1 MKRIFLD
8 KEYYPLVISLAYP
21 VVLGMI
27 SRTVMSLVDVAM
39 VGRLGTVS
47 LAAVGLGAH
56 IVLLATHSYGSLN
69 VGIQALTSRK
79 YGEKDFKSCGRN
91 LNGTLIVL
99 IVLGAIISSVGYFSG
114 TVITRF
120 VVNDPEVARL
130 GSSYVSIRFL
140 EVFSFGLIALYRG
153 FFDGIGKTKI
163 NMQSMVVINALN
175 IVLNYCLIF
184 GNWGFPRLEVTGAAL
199 ASTISTFVGI
209 GIMVFHSMLGKY
221 KTKYGLCN
229 QITPDW
235 QIVKKLT
242 KLSTP
247 VMLQEFFTIA
257 GFLVFLK
264 ILSMIGTVEL
274 AASTVCISIM
284 SMSFMPGYGLGTAAA
299 TLIGV
304 NLGAKRA
311 DLAERY
317 GWESVKIGVLIM
329 GSLGIAF
336 ILFPQIIMKIFSSD
350 TIIIQSG
357 TAVLR
362 LVGFV
367 QFIDAFGV
375 ILIACLWGAGMT
387 RFVMLMEVLVNWGV
401 FLPVAYLLGI
411 TLGYG
416 ILGAW
421 FSLVLYMI
429 IIGAIMTTTF
439 ARGTWKK
446 IAL

>member
-1 MKRIFLD
+1 MNRIFPD
-8 KEYYPLVISLAYP
+8 KEYYPLVITLAYP

-27 SRTVMSLVDVAM
+27 SRTIMSLVDVAM
-39 VGRLGTVS
+39 VGRLGAVS
-47 LAAVGLGAH
+47 LAATGLGAH
-56 IVLLATHSYGSLN
+56 IVLLVTHSYGSLN
-69 VGIQALTSRK
+69 VGIQTLTSRR
-79 YGEKDFKSCGRN
+79 YGEFDFKSCGRN

-99 IVLGAIISSVGYFSG
+99 AVIGAIISSAGYFSG
-114 TVITRF
+114 PVITRF
-120 VVNDPEVARL
+120 IVNDAEVARL

-199 ASTISTFVGI
+199 ASAISTYVGI
-209 GIMVFHSMLGKY
+209 GIMVFHSLLGKY
-221 KTKYGLCN
+221 RTKYGLYDH
-229 QITPDW
+229 IAPEAPLL
-235 QIVKKLT
+235 KKLV

-247 VMLQEFFTIA
+247 VVLQEFFTIA
-257 GFLVFLK
+257 GFLLFLK

-299 TLIGV
+299 TLIGQ

-317 GWESVKIGVLIM
+317 GWESVKLGVIVM
-329 GSLGIAF
+329 GSMGVAF
-336 ILFPQIIMKIFSSD
+336 ILLPQTIMKIFSSD
-350 TIIIQSG
+350 TMIIQTG
-357 TAVLR
+357 TDILR

-367 QFIDAFGV
+367 QFIDAFGIV
-375 ILIACLWGAGMT
+375 LNSCLWGAGMT
-387 RFVMLMEVLVNWGV
+387 RFVMIAEIVVNWGV

-416 ILGAW
+416 VLGAW
-421 FSLVLYMI
+421 LSLALYMLL
-429 IIGAIMTTTF
+429 IGVIMTITF
-439 ARGTWKK
+439 VRGTWKK